1 MKIVFHIVLDT
12 FLVALELA
20 RHTFWHLP
28 LLVVSCYLSKIASG
42 TRCVVQHLQI
52 APNVFPQAHT
62 KMASTRSLVRL
73 NKNGSNASLL
83 PATRSPI
90 RIP

>member
-1 MKIVFHIVLDT
+1 MFHIVLDT

-62 KMASTRSLVRL
+62 KMASTGSLVRL